1 MMFLAGIYLC
11 DVCSCHEILRAQRTR
26 VEIMLTKDTFIAWP
40 YKIVTG
46 KQGGKGIWTGTRS
59 PNATKVKDDDPGC
72 GSMPDDLDETARSSS
87 RSLAE
92 DLAGKDNVA
101 VR

>member
-1 MMFLAGIYLC
+1 
-11 DVCSCHEILRAQRTR
+11 
-26 VEIMLTKDTFIAWP
+26 MLTKDTFIAWP

-72 GSMPDDLDETARSSS
+72 GSMPDDLDDLA
-87 RSLAE
+87 SLAG
-92 DLAGKDNVA
+92 LAAPGPCLFQIEQDP
-101 VR
+101 VRQQQCESVSAIWRTG